1 MSFSGNDRL
10 PYHIRD
16 GVRYL
21 ADQNH
26 KTKILDGI
34 KEKKRTSPSDP
45 EVPKKRGKKLK
56 EFYLVNPKKFAAT
69 ASEEE
74 LAHDLSEDD
83 LGTDDVHR
91 IIQCK
96 IRYVI

>member
-1 MSFSGNDRL
+1 LVSFSGNDRL

-21 ADQNH
+21 ADQGL
-26 KTKILDGI
+26 KKKIEDGI
-34 KEKKRTSPSDP
+34 KEKKRAAPGDP
-45 EVPKKRGKKLK
+45 ELTKKKGKKLK
-56 EFYLVNPKKFAAT
+56 EFYLVNSKKFAAT

-74 LAHDLSEDD
+74 LARDLGEDD

-96 IRYVI
+96 IRYV